1 MAFDPFGRF
10 ARLQDKAQARTGR
23 DFALVVIQEAGL
35 DGFWIH
41 RILGGGN
48 GPRWPICRPVRESLN
63 RRCSCVAMR
72 ALSLAAGLNETP
84 TFPPLRRAS
93 LGLKVKRIEKLPPC
107 CLTRRMLPY

>member
-41 RILGGGN
+41 RILGAGTDLGG
-48 GPRWPICRPVRESLN
+48 RFADRSE
-63 RRCSCVAMR
+63 R
-72 ALSLAAGLNETP
+72 A
-84 TFPPLRRAS
+84 
-93 LGLKVKRIEKLPPC
+93 
-107 CLTRRMLPY
+107 